1 MQLLDSDER
10 PVGKCSQLENGLEH
24 RKNIHIKC
32 HLLFL
37 KIRRQFQSMQSE
49 LFYRED
55 NGRRRAH
62 IKYRIVEIVQQTGK
76 NVKIASVFIF
86 LGVIEISFC

>member
-1 MQLLDSDER
+1 
-10 PVGKCSQLENGLEH
+10 
-24 RKNIHIKC
+24 
-32 HLLFL
+32 
-37 KIRRQFQSMQSE
+37 MQSE

-86 LGVIEISFC
+86 LGVIEISFCLDSAAMKLSHQNAPCWTSV